1 MAKILGSV
9 AVHCINTHWEEEL
22 TLELSLGLPY
32 KHAQLAAYE
41 HLQHALALVRDFV
54 AVMLPHNHMPWRS
67 KLFVQLLLHHLR
79 DSSASLRSYLKAS
92 C

>member
-1 MAKILGSV
+1 M
-9 AVHCINTHWEEEL
+9 HCIRTHWKEEL
-22 TLELSLGLPY
+22 TLELPSGLPY

-54 AVMLPHNHMPWRS
+54 AVMLPHDYVPRRS
-67 KLFVQLLLHHLR
+67 KLFVQLFLHHLHN
-79 DSSASLRSYLKAS
+79 